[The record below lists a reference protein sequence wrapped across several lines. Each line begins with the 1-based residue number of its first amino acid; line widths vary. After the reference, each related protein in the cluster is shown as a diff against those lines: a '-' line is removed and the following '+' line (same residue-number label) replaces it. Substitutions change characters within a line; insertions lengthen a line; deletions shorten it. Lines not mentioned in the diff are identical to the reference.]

1 MNRYGFRIHY
11 RTSQEKIQVPDEL
24 KRRIIKAVR
33 DRDRSDLG
41 LPSTRHCGL
50 RSKSNKTAG
59 KPAVLD

>member
-41 LPSTRHCGL
+41 LPSTRH
-50 RSKSNKTAG
+50 
-59 KPAVLD
+59 